1 MSVEYKGAKSDD
13 PSVTEQTAAE
23 AEQVNDLS
31 LAAAESEQIRGGA
44 TLIGLTTQNRLIT
57 FDSTNPQ

>member
-23 AEQVNDLS
+23 AEQINNLS
-31 LAAAESEQIRGGA
+31 LTAAEAEQIRGGE

-57 FDSTNPQ
+57 FDSANPR